1 MNNISYKIYENNKDN
16 NKDNNLDNYYN
27 GHHVN
32 DDKQDNNGIKFD
44 DLINDIKNSICNDH
58 KLALETDYNTNYSVK
73 QLKQII
79 TYYEIQLDKRNLK
92 KKELIN
98 EIIIFELDND
108 NKNIVNKRKQL
119 WFYMKQLKD
128 DKCLNK
134 FILFD
139 I

>member
-1 MNNISYKIYENNKDN
+1 MPNISYKIYENNKEDNMDDVNSDDNYDNDDNYDTDDN
-16 NKDNNLDNYYN
+16 NYIN
-27 GHHVN
+27 
-32 DDKQDNNGIKFD
+32 FD
-44 DLINDIKNSICNDH
+44 ILINDIKNSICNDH

-79 TYYEIQLDKRNLK
+79 IYYEIPLHKRNLK

-98 EIIIFELDND
+98 EIIIFELNND

-119 WFYMKQLKD
+119 WFYMKQLKE

>member
-16 NKDNNLDNYYN
+16 NLDNYYN
-27 GHHVN
+27 AHQDNDDN
-32 DDKQDNNGIKFD
+32 DDKQDNDGIKFD

-58 KLALETDYNTNYSVK
+58 KLALETDYNTNYNVK

-79 TYYEIQLDKRNLK
+79 TYYEIQLDKRNFK

-119 WFYMKQLKD
+119 WFYMKQLKE

>member
-1 MNNISYKIYENNKDN
+1 MNNISYKIYENNNDNNDNNEN
-16 NKDNNLDNYYN
+16 NKD
-27 GHHVN
+27 
-32 DDKQDNNGIKFD
+32 DNNGINFD
-44 DLINDIKNSICNDH
+44 DLINDIRNSICNDH
-58 KLALETDYNTNYSVK
+58 KLALETDYNTNYNVK

-79 TYYEIQLDKRNLK
+79 TYYEIQLDKRNFK

-98 EIIIFELDND
+98 KIIIFELNND

-119 WFYMKQLKD
+119 WFYMKQLKE

>member
-1 MNNISYKIYENNKDN
+1 MALFGGQRDISLFRTLN
-16 NKDNNLDNYYN
+16 
-27 GHHVN
+27 
-32 DDKQDNNGIKFD
+32 
-44 DLINDIKNSICNDH
+44 
-58 KLALETDYNTNYSVK
+58 
-73 QLKQII
+73 
-79 TYYEIQLDKRNLK
+79 R
-92 KKELIN
+92 ELIN

>member
-1 MNNISYKIYENNKDN
+1 M
-16 NKDNNLDNYYN
+16 
-27 GHHVN
+27 
-32 DDKQDNNGIKFD
+32 
-44 DLINDIKNSICNDH
+44 
-58 KLALETDYNTNYSVK
+58 ETDYNTNYNVK

-79 TYYEIQLDKRNLK
+79 TYYEIQLDKRNL

-119 WFYMKQLKD
+119 WFYMKQLKE

>member
-1 MNNISYKIYENNKDN
+1 MNNISYKIYENNNDNNDNNDNNEN
-16 NKDNNLDNYYN
+16 NKD
-27 GHHVN
+27 
-32 DDKQDNNGIKFD
+32 DNNGINFD
-44 DLINDIKNSICNDH
+44 DLINDIRNSICNDH

-119 WFYMKQLKD
+119 WFYMKQLKE

>member
-1 MNNISYKIYENNKDN
+1 MNNICYNIYENNNANNIDNHDKYDN
-16 NKDNNLDNYYN
+16 NNNNSIN
-27 GHHVN
+27 
-32 DDKQDNNGIKFD
+32 FD
-44 DLINDIKNSICNDH
+44 ALINDIRKSICNDH
-58 KLALETDYNTNYSVK
+58 KLALETDYNTNYNVK

-79 TYYEIQLDKRNLK
+79 TYYEIQLNKRNLK

-98 EIIIFELDND
+98 KIIIFELDND

-119 WFYMKQLKD
+119 WFYMKELKE

>member
-1 MNNISYKIYENNKDN
+1 MNNISYKIYENNKEDN
-16 NKDNNLDNYYN
+16 EDHVNSDDNYD
-27 GHHVN
+27 N
-32 DDKQDNNGIKFD
+32 DDNHDNDDINFD
-44 DLINDIKNSICNDH
+44 DLINDIRNSICNDH
-58 KLALETDYNTNYSVK
+58 KLALETDYNTNYNVK

-79 TYYEIQLDKRNLK
+79 TYYEIQLDKRNFK

-98 EIIIFELDND
+98 KIIIFELDND

-119 WFYMKQLKD
+119 WFYMKQLKE

>member
-1 MNNISYKIYENNKDN
+1 MNNISYKIYENNKEDN
-16 NKDNNLDNYYN
+16 VDNVNNVNSDDNYD
-27 GHHVN
+27 N
-32 DDKQDNNGIKFD
+32 DDNDDNKGINFD
-44 DLINDIKNSICNDH
+44 DLINDIRNSICNDH

-119 WFYMKQLKD
+119 WFYMKQLKE

>member
-1 MNNISYKIYENNKDN
+1 MPNISYKIYENNKEDNMDDVNSDDNYDNDDNYDTDDN
-16 NKDNNLDNYYN
+16 NYIN
-27 GHHVN
+27 
-32 DDKQDNNGIKFD
+32 FD
-44 DLINDIKNSICNDH
+44 ILINDIRNSICNDH
-58 KLALETDYNTNYSVK
+58 KLALETDYNTNYNVK

-79 TYYEIQLDKRNLK
+79 TYYKIQLDKRNFK

-119 WFYMKQLKD
+119 WFYMKQLKE

>member
-58 KLALETDYNTNYSVK
+58 KLALETDYNTNYNVK

-79 TYYEIQLDKRNLK
+79 TYYEIQLDKRNL

-119 WFYMKQLKD
+119 WFYMKQLKE

>member
-1 MNNISYKIYENNKDN
+1 MNNISYKIYENNNDNNDNNDNNEN
-16 NKDNNLDNYYN
+16 NKD
-27 GHHVN
+27 
-32 DDKQDNNGIKFD
+32 DNNGINFD
-44 DLINDIKNSICNDH
+44 DLINDIRNSICNDH
-58 KLALETDYNTNYSVK
+58 KLALETDYNTNYNVK

-79 TYYEIQLDKRNLK
+79 TYYEIQLDKRNFK

-98 EIIIFELDND
+98 KIIIFELNND

-119 WFYMKQLKD
+119 WFYMKQLKE

>member
-58 KLALETDYNTNYSVK
+58 KLALETDYNTNYNVK